1 MDYDD
6 MPTLSEA
13 HPETMDLLSR
23 AWCDF
28 AVKEALQPEFQSQA
42 LVLHEYAISSFDDG
56 SMSPNF
62 KQLESIKMDDTTK
75 SLPPWKTNDVK
86 VNHFFLVIESNQ

>member
-1 MDYDD
+1 

-28 AVKEALQPEFQSQA
+28 AVKEAMQPEFQNQS
-42 LVLHEYAISSFDDG
+42 LVLHEYSISSFDDWYT
-56 SMSPNF
+56 SPNY
-62 KQLESIKMDDTTK
+62 
-75 SLPPWKTNDVK
+75 
-86 VNHFFLVIESNQ
+86 LVCETPTDSNATCIGYV